1 MEHGPFV
8 DDLPIQHGDLHSYVK
23 LPDSAGNDQAC
34 SSIATRDPLGSL
46 DDRR

>member
-23 LPDSAGNDQAC
+23 LPDSTGNDPAC
-34 SSIATRDPLGSL
+34 RSIATTIGLLG
-46 DDRR
+46 RQTVN